1 MVASLP
7 LRGSGILVT
16 REAKNAEG
24 MADTIKKYGGIPHI
38 VPLISF
44 RPYKDDIESTYLE
57 KLKSYEWIFF
67 TSKNGV
73 HFFFEKLK
81 KHRLTLNGSGTKFAA
96 VGEKTCKALNSYGIQ
111 ADFVPKF
118 YSAADFSEEFL
129 EKVTETGPILLSKG
143 NLARD
148 TIAVRLRGTGITID
162 EWVTYETFFPKDHE
176 KNLITLLENREL
188 AAITFTSPS
197 TVRSFMKIVR
207 ENHLEYSLDGL
218 ITACIG
224 PVTKEAADQNGLAVQ
239 VVPIKYTVEEMIE
252 ELAGYFA
259 LKKKRE
265 E

>member
-1 MVASLP
+1 MDSSLP
-7 LRGSGILVT
+7 LRGMDILVT

-24 MADTIKKYGGIPHI
+24 MADTIRKFGGIPHI

-44 RPYKDDIESTYLE
+44 RPHKDEMESTYLK

-81 KHRLTLNGSGTKFAA
+81 NHFITLNGSETKFAA

-118 YSAADFSEEFL
+118 YSAADFSGEFL

-143 NLARD
+143 NLAKD
-148 TIAVRLRGTGITID
+148 TIAVRLRETGITID
-162 EWVTYETFFPKDHE
+162 EWITYETFFPKDHE
-176 KNLITLLENREL
+176 KKLIGLLENRAL

-197 TVRSFMKIVR
+197 TVKSFMKIVR
-207 ENHLEYSLDGL
+207 ENLLEHTLDSL

-239 VVPIKYTVEEMIE
+239 VIPEKYTVEEMIE
-252 ELAGYFA
+252 GLAGYFA

>member
-1 MVASLP
+1 MVSSFP
-7 LRGSGILVT
+7 LRGMDILVT
-16 REAKNAEG
+16 REAKAAEVMG
-24 MADTIKKYGGIPHI
+24 DTIKKYGGIPHI

-44 RPYKDDIESTYLE
+44 RPYKDAMEITYLD

-73 HFFFEKLK
+73 HFFFKQLK
-81 KHRLTLNGSGTKFAA
+81 NHRLTLDGSGTKFAA

-129 EKVTETGPILLSKG
+129 KKVKVSGPILLSKG

-148 TIAVRLRGTGITID
+148 TIAVRLRETGIPID
-162 EWVTYETFFPKDHE
+162 EWITYETFFPKDHE
-176 KNLITLLENREL
+176 KKLIALLENRTL

-207 ENHLEYSLDGL
+207 ENLLEDTLDGL

-239 VVPIKYTVEEMIE
+239 VVPQKYTVEEMIE

-259 LKKKRE
+259 
-265 E
+265 